1 MLMGACCALTWSLHP
16 LPLLLV
22 NCVVLGC
29 ANGALLISIDTYVQS
44 AVPAPLRGRVWGVR
58 FTLTQGVYALGVL
71 VAGALATTVGLGPL
85 FALCGL
91 IVFIPALIGFFLPVI
106 RDV

>member
-1 MLMGACCALTWSLHP
+1 MGFCYALPWFCSPSRWSWP
-16 LPLLLV
+16 TSSSGV
-22 NCVVLGC
+22 RERAV
-29 ANGALLISIDTYVQS
+29 LISIDTYVQS
-44 AVPAPLRGRVWGVR
+44 AVPAALRGRVWGVR

-85 FALCGL
+85 FGLCGL
-91 IVFIPALIGFFLPVI
+91 IVFVPALIGLFLPVV